1 MARTKALT
9 CYGMSYRGACSLLL
23 VIAQAAC
30 VGWCDIHANARPLV
44 GGYHVTNAD
53 GWYYLERGPE
63 HFGTGRVVPL
73 LDGRIDQLGWSER
86 VIVARRLPNKGG
98 SPEWMIVNVQT
109 HAIEGPFSEEDWLH
123 RSETRQDLRGLV
135 VRRIDDA

>member
-44 GGYHVTNAD
+44 GGYYVTNAD
-53 GWYYLERGPE
+53 G
-63 HFGTGRVVPL
+63 
-73 LDGRIDQLGWSER
+73 D
-86 VIVARRLPNKGG
+86 RRA
-98 SPEWMIVNVQT
+98 V
-109 HAIEGPFSEEDWLH
+109 
-123 RSETRQDLRGLV
+123 LRGRL
-135 VRRIDDA
+135 ASQK